1 MLPRETLAAIQKH
14 QVKLLGVEAKCREDI
29 SLGNMQL
36 GWGML
41 PTAVGRLKFL
51 FLKKK
56 KIKNHRQK
64 KSPRSLI
71 NSHP

>member
-1 MLPRETLAAIQKH
+1 MLPREILAAIQKH

-36 GWGML
+36 GWGIL
-41 PTAVGRLKFL
+41 PTAVTRLKFL

-56 KIKNHRQK
+56 KSDK
-64 KSPRSLI
+64 KSQRKKKSMK
-71 NSHP
+71 SH

>member
-1 MLPRETLAAIQKH
+1 MLPRETLAAIQRH
-14 QVKLLGVEAKCREDI
+14 QVRLLGVEAECREDI

-41 PTAVGRLKFL
+41 PTGVTRLKFL

-56 KIKNHRQK
+56 KKNHRQK
-64 KSPRSLI
+64 KSPQSLI
-71 NSHP
+71 NSHL

>member
-41 PTAVGRLKFL
+41 PTAVTRLKFL

-56 KIKNHRQK
+56 KKSQTKK
-64 KSPRSLI
+64 KSTK
-71 NSHP
+71 SH